1 LAEPELVEGLV
12 EGAAGG
18 VFVAEQL
25 EEGVCLSVAAEG
37 LRKQAGVLVVLA
49 IGVGF
54 VCAGCGR
61 VDLEVLA
68 EGVEAVR
75 EEAGLEA
82 NDAAEAPVGG
92 GQLKD
97 KGFLEGSG
105 GPEFG
110 AEAGEQ
116 LQEAGAVLLGEDDQ
130 AGSQAVLLGVAA
142 DGGFALWGFGAG
154 TALGVA
160 AVGFDLLLRGHETL
174 PATG

>member
-1 LAEPELVEGLV
+1 MDQPELVEGLV

-18 VFVAEQL
+18 VFVAQQL

-37 LRKQAGVLVVLA
+37 LRKQAGVLVVLP

-61 VDLEVLA
+61 VDFEVLA
-68 EGVEAVR
+68 KGVEAVR
-75 EEAGLEA
+75 EEAGLDA

-92 GQLKD
+92 GQVKD
-97 KGFLEGSG
+97 EGLLEDSG

-116 LQEAGAVLLGEDDQ
+116 LQEVGAVLPGQDDQ
-130 AGSQAVLLGVAA
+130 AGSEPVLLSVAA
-142 DGGFALWGFGAG
+142 DGGL
-154 TALGVA
+154 
-160 AVGFDLLLRGHETL
+160 D
-174 PATG
+174 